1 MIISVD
7 AGKSTWDNPMPF
19 QEKNT
24 EQTGNRKEL
33 PLRDKGYLW
42 KTQLTSYLML
52 KYLRLCP

>member
-24 EQTGNRKEL
+24 EQTRNRKEL
-33 PLRDKGYLW
+33 PLPDKGYLW
-42 KTQLTSYLML
+42 KTHS
-52 KYLRLCP
+52 